1 MPVVIPAQNDD
12 QPIKIIIIVKKRI
25 ASWVEGRHEAWGALI
40 LLSVFAAVVEV
51 GYARGSSHPPVPF
64 FGVAA
69 YALSIALAAL
79 IVGIFLG
86 FLFGIPRTL
95 SSPSAQQRPGGG
107 GKTESGDGSVIV
119 GGGSDGSDSAI
130 GGGPNFGVNTN
141 LEQISDWLTKI
152 MVGVG
157 LTQIGKL
164 PAATKVLADALRP
177 GFGDFAGAG
186 TLGVLIVVFFS
197 VCGFLI
203 GYLWTRIYLT
213 KEFVNTEVAVA
224 TSRLAAKV
232 STMESANV
240 RVAAQLSTV
249 EAQPDKDAIALNMV
263 QKQLEPTKG
272 DGPSDQESLD
282 KALTEGSPALKVQVF
297 YLARKL
303 RKEAKDTDREQKVAL
318 RVIPIFQA
326 LSACD
331 VTNRYHRTHA
341 QLAYALLDQEN
352 SDIAGAIAEIGKAI
366 AIRDDHR
373 ATGYWNYEVFRALC
387 RMRLME
393 KEPTEQGRAL
403 RKTQIVA
410 DFKRAAREDREYVLQ
425 EPKAVEWMNA
435 QGVGVQELRAAGS

>member
-1 MPVVIPAQNDD
+1 MPVQMPIQNVD
-12 QPIKIIIIVKKRI
+12 PPLRIIIIVKKRI

-40 LLSVFAAVVEV
+40 LLGVFAAIVEV
-51 GYARGSSHPPVPF
+51 GYARYGSVHPSVPF

-79 IVGIFLG
+79 IIGIFLG

-95 SSPSAQQRPGGG
+95 SAPSAPPRTVVAGKGQGGEGDGTASGSSDGDSAGGG
-107 GKTESGDGSVIV
+107 T
-119 GGGSDGSDSAI
+119 
-130 GGGPNFGVNTN
+130 NFGVNTN

-164 PAATKVLADALRP
+164 PVATKVLADALKP

-213 KEFVNTEVAVA
+213 KEFVNTEVEVA
-224 TSRLAAKV
+224 TARLAAKV
-232 STMESANV
+232 STMESANAQ
-240 RVAAQLSTV
+240 VAAALSTV
-249 EAQPDKDAIALNMV
+249 EAQPDKDAIALNLV
-263 QKQLEPTKG
+263 QKQLEPTTG
-272 DGPSDQESLD
+272 ETLVDQGTLD
-282 KALTEGSPALKVQVF
+282 RALTEGSPALKVQVF
-297 YLARKL
+297 YLARKA
-303 RKEAKDTDREQKVAL
+303 RKEAKGTAEEQTMAR

-352 SDIAGAIAEIGKAI
+352 SDIPGAIAEIEKAMK
-366 AIRDDHR
+366 IRDDHS

-393 KEPTEQGRAL
+393 KEPTEAGRAAL
-403 RKTQIVA
+403 KTQIVA
-410 DFKRAAREDREYVLQ
+410 DLKRAAQKGPEYVLE
-425 EPKAVEWMNA
+425 EPKAVAWMNA
-435 QGVGVQELRAAGS
+435 QGISEQDLLAAGS

>member
-1 MPVVIPAQNDD
+1 MPVQMAIQNEE
-12 QPIKIIIIVKKRI
+12 PPLRIIIIVKKRI

-51 GYARGSSHPPVPF
+51 GYARYGSMHPSVPF

-79 IVGIFLG
+79 IIGIFLG

-95 SSPSAQQRPGGG
+95 SAPSASQRAVAG
-107 GKTESGDGSVIV
+107 GKTGDGDVTV
-119 GGGSDGSDSAI
+119 GVASDGESA
-130 GGGPNFGVNTN
+130 GGTNFGVNTN

-157 LTQIGKL
+157 LTQIAKL
-164 PAATKVLADALRP
+164 PGATRVLADALKP

-232 STMESANV
+232 STMESANAQ
-240 RVAAQLSTV
+240 VAAALSTV
-249 EAQPDKDAIALNMV
+249 EAQPDKDAEALNLV
-263 QKQLEPTKG
+263 QKQLEPTTG
-272 DGPSDQESLD
+272 DNPVDQESLD
-282 KALTEGSPALKVQVF
+282 RALTEGSPAMKVQVF

-303 RKEAKDTDREQKVAL
+303 RKEAKGTDREQKVAL
-318 RVIPIFQA
+318 RVIPVFQA

-341 QLAYALLDQEN
+341 QLAYALLDQES

-387 RMRLME
+387 RMRLMQGE
-393 KEPTEQGRAL
+393 TTEVGRAL
-403 RKTQIVA
+403 LKAQIVT
-410 DFKRAAREDREYVLQ
+410 DLKRAAKEDREFVLQ
-425 EPKAVEWMNA
+425 EPKAVEWMNL
-435 QGVGVQELRAAGS
+435 QGVSERDLVGAGS